1 MAGALPLI
9 LGGAA
14 VLLIAGK
21 KKKRKAAP
29 TYEEPDVA
37 PGEGGPTV
45 FTMHTSPADFN
56 SRETQEALLIARRAY
71 PVKRE
76 DVEEEIDKV
85 EDEVKKEEKEPSP
98 PTPPRCSQGML
109 TPDKRYVCWGV
120 GKTRKLR
127 RVPKYRTAA
136 ANAAALAALGLSA
149 TTLLK
154 SPHIQFLLWCWVNR
168 NKGLYRC
175 TRRYRFGKKR
185 CNRWNRY

>member
-37 PGEGGPTV
+37 PGAGAPTV
-45 FTMHTSPADFN
+45 FTMHTIPATLD
-56 SRETQEALLIARRAY
+56 SQATQEALTVARRAY
-71 PVKRE
+71 PVERPK
-76 DVEEEIDKV
+76 EEIDKGDKEV
-85 EDEVKKEEKEPSP
+85 EKEKKEKPKEE
-98 PTPPRCSQGML
+98 PPRCSQGTL
-109 TPDKRYVCWGV
+109 TPDRKYVCWGV
-120 GKTRKLR
+120 GKLRKMR
-127 RVPKYRTAA
+127 RVPKYRTAQMTA
-136 ANAAALAALGLSA
+136 ASLAALGPAAS
-149 TTLLK
+149 TMLK
-154 SPHIQFLLWCWVNR
+154 SPNIQFLLWAWVNR
-168 NKGLYRC
+168 NKGLYKC